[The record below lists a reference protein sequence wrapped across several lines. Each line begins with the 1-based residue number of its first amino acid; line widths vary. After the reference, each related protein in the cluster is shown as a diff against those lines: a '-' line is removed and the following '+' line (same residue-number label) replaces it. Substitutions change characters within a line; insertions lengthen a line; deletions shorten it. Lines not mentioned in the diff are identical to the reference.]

1 MEVMAKIFFC
11 ILVSLLIILNGQDV
25 FAASCPYCGQQYGD
39 PMPGDE
45 ARVYALRAQHES
57 SCPARSTTP
66 VFDIDTDDGLR
77 PGGTSFFGL
86 GGGDSSR
93 NVDSKKSKEPL
104 FSKGS
109 KTSAPVDLRFL
120 NIESDPQEMLKE
132 QAEFDKMNAAWL
144 ERQKKAIREASIKNK
159 SWTKSII
166 TSIKTTHVPSP
177 LYQPHDLDGLQ
188 PGDILL
194 IAPEADDSISNTVAL
209 LDHIYTRRILTSGEK
224 QSSVSHA
231 LTVVK
236 TVNGKLLFLDHTS
249 VVGSHIFG
257 EKEFLK
263 NYGHRGIYVARPQS
277 KVDGEVLWQTA
288 QEAAKKTIKDDKVGW
303 DWTTY
308 GLFGKD
314 AVCSEQAAL
323 AVVKA
328 TGKPLFK
335 KKLIDNLK
343 PIEVT
348 PADLYDPEYFS
359 NYFVVT
365 PLAQK

>member
-1 MEVMAKIFFC
+1 MRFMTKIFFC
-11 ILVSLLIILNGQDV
+11 ILVSLLIILNAQGA

-93 NVDSKKSKEPL
+93 NVDSKRSQEPL
-104 FSKGS
+104 FSKGT
-109 KTSAPVDLRFL
+109 KTSAPADLRFL

-144 ERQKKAIREASIKNK
+144 ERQKKTIKEAAIKNK
-159 SWTKSII
+159 SWTKTII
-166 TSIKTTHVPSP
+166 TSIKTAHVPSP
-177 LYQPHDLDGLQ
+177 IYQPHDMAALQ

-224 QSSVSHA
+224 QSPVSHA

-249 VVGSHIFG
+249 VVGSQIFG

-263 NYGHRGIYVARPQS
+263 HYGHRGIYVARPQS
-277 KVDGEVLWQTA
+277 KVDGEALWQTA
-288 QEAAKKTIKDDKVGW
+288 QEAAKKTIKDNKVGW

-314 AVCSEQAAL
+314 AVCSEQAAF
-323 AVVKA
+323 AVVNA